1 MKLRPPMWERFQ
13 RFKALP
19 PEARALFFR
28 ASVLLPLIS
37 LSLRIRGFRATQA
50 TLQNFS
56 FLSKT
61 ENRVGE
67 RAADAERVR
76 IAVRMVNAAAR
87 YGLGSTCLEKSLT
100 LWWLLHR
107 EGIVSS
113 VRIGARK
120 APGKFEAHAW
130 VERNGAA
137 LNEPGAEHRH
147 YATFD
152 AAFPQQSSETS

>member
-1 MKLRPPMWERFQ
+1 MWEPLQ

-19 PEARALFFR
+19 PAARGMFFGAR
-28 ASVLLPLIS
+28 VLLPLTS
-37 LSLRIRGFRATQA
+37 LSLRIRGFCATQA
-50 TLQNFS
+50 TLQN

-67 RAADAERVR
+67 RAVDAERVR

-100 LWWLLHR
+100 LWWLLRR

-120 APGKFEAHAW
+120 ASGKFEAHAW
-130 VERNGAA
+130 VERDGAA
-137 LNEPGAEHRH
+137 LNDPGAEHRH

-152 AAFPQQSSETS
+152 AAFPQQ

>member
-1 MKLRPPMWERFQ
+1 M
-13 RFKALP
+13 
-19 PEARALFFR
+19 FFR

-50 TLQNFS
+50 TLPS
-56 FLSKT
+56 FCIPSKP
-61 ENRVGE
+61 ESQI
-67 RAADAERVR
+67 AQQAMDAEGVR
-76 IAVRMVNAAAR
+76 MTVRMVNAAAR
-87 YGLGSTCLEKSLT
+87 YGLGSSSCLEKSLT

-120 APGKFEAHAW
+120 AAGKFEAHAW
-130 VERNGAA
+130 VERDGAA
-137 LNEPGAEHRH
+137 LNEPAAAHRH

>member
-1 MKLRPPMWERFQ
+1 M
-13 RFKALP
+13 
-19 PEARALFFR
+19 FFR
-28 ASVLLPLIS
+28 ASVFLPLIS

-50 TLQNFS
+50 ALQGFS
-56 FLSKT
+56 IPSKT
-61 ENRVGE
+61 EKRVG
-67 RAADAERVR
+67 AQAMDAGRVQM
-76 IAVRMVNAAAR
+76 AVRMVNAAAR

-100 LWWLLHR
+100 LWWLLRR

-120 APGKFEAHAW
+120 ASGKFEAHAW
-130 VERNGAA
+130 VERDGAA

-152 AAFPQQSSETS
+152 AAFPLQSSETS

>member
-1 MKLRPPMWERFQ
+1 M
-13 RFKALP
+13 
-19 PEARALFFR
+19 FFR

-50 TLQNFS
+50 ALQNFS
-56 FLSKT
+56 IPSKT
-61 ENRVGE
+61 KKRVGE
-67 RAADAERVR
+67 QALDAERVLM
-76 IAVRMVNAAAR
+76 AVRMVNAAAR
-87 YGLGSTCLEKSLT
+87 YGLGSTCLEKSLA
-100 LWWLLHR
+100 LWWLLRR

-120 APGKFEAHAW
+120 AAGKFEAHAW
-130 VERNGAA
+130 VERDGAA
-137 LNEPGAEHRH
+137 LNEPGAAHRH

>member
-1 MKLRPPMWERFQ
+1 M
-13 RFKALP
+13 
-19 PEARALFFR
+19 FFR

-50 TLQNFS
+50 ALQNFAIPP
-56 FLSKT
+56 KT
-61 ENRVGE
+61 EKRAGE
-67 RAADAERVR
+67 QTMDPERVR
-76 IAVRMVNAAAR
+76 MTVRMVNAAAR
-87 YGLGSTCLEKSLT
+87 YGLGSTCLEKSLA
-100 LWWLLHR
+100 LWWVLRR

-120 APGKFEAHAW
+120 ASGKFEAHAW
-130 VERNGAA
+130 VERDGAA

-152 AAFPQQSSETS
+152 AAFPVQSSETS

>member
-1 MKLRPPMWERFQ
+1 M
-13 RFKALP
+13 
-19 PEARALFFR
+19 FFR
-28 ASVLLPLIS
+28 AGVLLPLIS

-50 TLQNFS
+50 ALQSFS
-56 FLSKT
+56 IPSKT
-61 ENRVGE
+61 ENRVGQQ
-67 RAADAERVR
+67 AMDAERVR
-76 IAVRMVNAAAR
+76 MAVRMVNAAAR
-87 YGLGSTCLEKSLT
+87 YGLGSTCLEKSLA
-100 LWWLLHR
+100 LWWLLRR

-120 APGKFEAHAW
+120 TPGKFEAHAW
-130 VERNGAA
+130 VERDGAA